1 MDFPA
6 LIANHR
12 ENYVYGQQ
20 WQLRVFL
27 VRHDLRFLDT
37 TPAERKLIIR
47 RAGFVL
53 TTRRTQRETKKRFKR
68 FQTKG
73 RVILIMCSP
82 FWYLGS
88 GSEVPHDVADRDR
101 VVWKALKDQRTE
113 PQSDGWRP
121 VTIELEVALDQLPDL
136 FASGSKRIISP
147 RLRGLCERF
156 QVKCEYL
163 PVKISQ
169 PNGNLW
175 PEQYVVMHSL
185 ERVACI
191 DFAASDLDR
200 YGNGDNFHV
209 AD

>member
-1 MDFPA
+1 MGSNGSFECFLFA
-6 LIANHR
+6 TISASLIPR
-12 ENYVYGQQ
+12 
-20 WQLRVFL
+20 QLNGNGV
-27 VRHDLRFLDT
+27 
-37 TPAERKLIIR
+37 LIIR

-88 GSEVPHDVADRDR
+88 GWEVPHDVADRDR

-121 VTIELEVALDQLPDL
+121 VTIELEVPLDQLPDL
-136 FASGSKRIISP
+136 FASGSKRVISP

-175 PEQYVVMHSL
+175 PEQYVVMHPL
-185 ERVACI
+185 ERVDCI
-191 DFAASDLDR
+191 DFAASDFDR